1 MIAAENTPPAS
12 SAAALAAALAA
23 EGLRC
28 DVEERGR
35 LAVLRPGAAAIALA
49 DPVLRRRAAELAAAH
64 GFSHVALEL
73 APSTGDVR

>member
-1 MIAAENTPPAS
+1 MTPEDLPPPVPAAG
-12 SAAALAAALAA
+12 ALAAALAA

-35 LAVLRPGAAAIALA
+35 LAVLLTADDAASLA
-49 DPVLRRRAAELAAAH
+49 DPALRRRAAALAAAH

-73 APSTGDVR
+73 APAEGPR